1 MHNEKMLT
9 VTACFAKRILATIFM
24 IAASATVAIDS
35 AFSLSVGGTL
45 YPEQELEYNVQ
56 GIIMTLR
63 FQADGNLV
71 VYNKRSF
78 YGGDGGNTALW
89 SSGTEGRQ
97 IEYVTYRQG
106 EIQFVNK
113 GRIVNRIP
121 IGQGSQ
127 VCLTSGGDKIGTP
140 VGCQ

>member
-1 MHNEKMLT
+1 MLKLKGIL
-9 VTACFAKRILATIFM
+9 VSIFA
-24 IAASATVAIDS
+24 IAASVTIAIES
-35 AFSLSVGGTL
+35 AFSLSLGGTL
-45 YPEQELEYNVQ
+45 YPEQEEEYNVQ

-71 VYNKRSF
+71 VYNKQSF
-78 YGGDGGNTALW
+78 YGGNGGNTALW

-106 EIQFVNK
+106 EIQFINK

-127 VCLTSGGDKIGTP
+127 VCLISSGDKIGTP